1 MWPQAGR
8 SPLAQSRVRHLARRN
23 LQSGASEEM
32 PMSAMPDLAEVL
44 EDRLSGKL
52 SELFGL
58 RVDAGDE
65 WALAAT
71 DRAQLGTALLSRVR
85 DEQLLA
91 PADVQRVIPRRTW
104 LRRKAGQPL
113 SPAEFDGLYR
123 LVRLQAL
130 AELVFDDAAQAANW
144 LRQPKHRLSGA
155 TPLDFAADAL
165 GVEAIEGWLHEIDQG
180 YVA

>member
-1 MWPQAGR
+1 
-8 SPLAQSRVRHLARRN
+8 
-23 LQSGASEEM
+23 
-32 PMSAMPDLAEVL
+32 MSAVAEVL

-52 SELFGL
+52 SALFGL
-58 RVDAGDE
+58 PVDEGDAWTLAG
-65 WALAAT
+65 T
-71 DRAQLGTALLSRVR
+71 DRSRLGDVLLSRVR

-113 SPAEFDGLYR
+113 SAAEFDGLYR

-130 AELVFDDAAQAANW
+130 AELVFGDAAKAAAW
-144 LRQPKHRLSGA
+144 LRQSKQRLNGA

-165 GVEAIEGWLHEIDQG
+165 GAEAIESWLHEIDQG
-180 YVA
+180 YFA

>member
-1 MWPQAGR
+1 
-8 SPLAQSRVRHLARRN
+8 
-23 LQSGASEEM
+23 
-32 PMSAMPDLAEVL
+32 MSMSDLAEVL

-58 RVDAGDE
+58 PVDGGEE
-65 WALAAT
+65 WALATT
-71 DRAQLGTALLSRVR
+71 DRAQLGSALLSRVR

-113 SPAEFDGLYR
+113 SSAEFDGLYR

-130 AELVFDDAAQAANW
+130 AELVFDDSAKAAAW
-144 LRQPKHRLSGA
+144 LRQPKQRLNGA
-155 TPLDFAADAL
+155 TPLDFATDAL
-165 GVEAIEGWLHEIDQG
+165 GFEAIESWLHEIDQG
-180 YVA
+180 YFA